1 MSKFLDSL
9 VGRKLI
15 SVDDEEIDKL
25 VESAPKNKISVCKMC
40 GKKFYSPNGR
50 KFYCS
55 RHHLVNCVI
64 CGKFFEL
71 NPKYYGFCEIPC
83 TCSTECNKKYN
94 AQRVKES
101 FREKYGVDNAM
112 DLQEFRDKISVA
124 YKAKSEE
131 EKQEITDRVA
141 ATVAKRYGSLANPAI
156 TEKKKQTSL
165 KHYGVEHPMQ
175 NPEIRKRTE
184 ATNLKKYGYAHTFSC
199 PEIRAKGDA
208 TQLKRYGCLAHD
220 SQEIKERRK
229 ATCIAKYGVPFVLQS
244 EEVKEKITQTNLAR
258 YGVDNPSKNEE
269 IIEKRRQ
276 TNIDKYGVPA
286 AFMLPEAMEKSRES
300 MIRLKNSSHISKINI
315 AVSELLTEAGI
326 YNEFE
331 FPLDGHWFD
340 LIIPDQKIL
349 IEIDPTYSHSK
360 QPNFFYKDGLD
371 RYYHINKTKLAERNG
386 YRCIHIFDWDDLSKI
401 VKMLL
406 PKTKVYAR
414 NCKVVYIESD
424 VTAEFL
430 SDNHLQGTCDGQVVC
445 LGLLSDKDE
454 LLEVMTFGKPRYSKK
469 YQWEL
474 LRLCSVSEI
483 QIVGG
488 ASKLFKTFVND
499 FHPESIIS
507 YCNRAKFTGDVYRK
521 LGFKHIRTNAPGE
534 VWSKKDQY
542 ITDSLLRQR
551 GFDQLFGTNYGKGT
565 SNEELILEAGWKS
578 IYDCGQAVYGWTSTN

>member
-101 FREKYGVDNAM
+101 FREKYGVDNVM
-112 DLQEFRDKISVA
+112 DLQEFRDKISAA
-124 YKAKSEE
+124 YHSKSEE
-131 EKQEITDRVA
+131 EKQELKDRVA

-208 TQLKRYGCLAHD
+208 TQLRRYGCLAHD

-244 EEVKEKITQTNLAR
+244 EEVKDKIAQTNLAR

-326 YNEFE
+326 HNEFE
-331 FPLDGHWFD
+331 FLLDKHWFD

-430 SDNHLQGTCDGQVVC
+430 SDNHLQGTCEGQVVC

-454 LLEVMTFGKPRYSKK
+454 LLEVMTFGKSRYSKK

-578 IYDCGQAVYGWTSTN
+578 VYDCGQAVYGWIPTN